1 MSVIKAQRF
10 KPYSGA
16 RRSMTSMLSRTKQKT
31 DATQLADQSPSID
44 SNKKHS
50 FKSIFRRVV
59 DSFATGLTL
68 SEEKIEGRRRAKL
81 RKNIREPVGAI
92 PLLSEDDL
100 VASRQTKLV
109 GATPTRVLRSGSSQI
124 RHSRPLLSMPLE
136 DTLANFHISEDV
148 QLLGLQDDDPITP
161 LAIEVLSAV
170 GIDDSSESSHAPST
184 LPLTPI
190 RPFVVHAFDR
200 EVDTIPKVIMMASQS
215 RPESLAGQFWRRK
228 ASRIHRVD
236 GSSTNDRGA
245 NRKMAKSSAPY
256 ARNGERARRAMRES
270 KEADAFAD
278 DEADYSHLLRGRS
291 VFDDLSIDNTQ
302 VTGDSY
308 PLLPDYLSTDE
319 MLLIDLIRA
328 GQFLRVHKPYN
339 TFSL

>member
-1 MSVIKAQRF
+1 MPVIKAQRF

-31 DATQLADQSPSID
+31 DATQLADQSPLID

-59 DSFATGLTL
+59 DSFAMGLTL
-68 SEEKIEGRRRAKL
+68 SEEKIEGRGRAKL

-109 GATPTRVLRSGSSQI
+109 GATPTRVI

-148 QLLGLQDDDPITP
+148 QLPGLQDDDRITP

-170 GIDDSSESSHAPST
+170 GIDDSSESSHASST
-184 LPLTPI
+184 LPLAPI

-200 EVDTIPKVIMMASQS
+200 EVDAIPKVIMMASQS

-256 ARNGERARRAMRES
+256 ARNGGRARRAMRES

-302 VTGDSY
+302 VAGDSY
-308 PLLPDYLSTDE
+308 PLLP
-319 MLLIDLIRA
+319 
-328 GQFLRVHKPYN
+328 G
-339 TFSL
+339 